1 MSLIAP
7 ERGSWLPVVH
17 AVWPAFSEA
26 L

>member
-1 MSLIAP
+1 MSLIAS